1 MKKVI
6 KKLHFRVI
14 SSCAILDKII
24 TNLKDRYDNKESS
37 VIYVMARIIHD
48 KSVADQVVQSERY
61 CIVRHGCGSDVLR
74 AADDPSVEV
83 TH

>member
-48 KSVADQVVQSERY
+48 KSVADQVVQRVVRY
-61 CIVRHGCGSDVLR
+61 CVLQHGCGSDVLR
-74 AADDPSVEV
+74 AADVQSV
-83 TH
+83 